1 VSTPTVI
8 EGAEAWDRRPVEPPP
23 SPWGFPRPAEY
34 GTEDLVA
41 IGGDLEPGT
50 ILRAYRQGLF
60 PMHADHRHLGW
71 WSPVERGI
79 IPLDTF
85 RPSRSLRRSCRR
97 YGVSVDRDFAGVI
110 AACAGADRPHGWIT
124 PSIIDAYNRLHEL
137 GWAHSVEA
145 WTEHG
150 ELAGGLYGLRL
161 GGLFAGESMV
171 HLFRDGSKVA
181 LVALVELLRASGA
194 TLLDVQWLTP
204 HLATLGAIAV
214 RRQEYLTRLADA
226 LRDTDSRDTTGK
238 PMG

>member
-1 VSTPTVI
+1 VDLD
-8 EGAEAWDRRPVEPPP
+8 GAESWDRRPVEPPP
-23 SPWGFPRPAEY
+23 TRWGFPEPDAY
-34 GTEDLVA
+34 GPEDLVA

-60 PMHADHRHLGW
+60 PMHVDKRHLGW
-71 WSPVERGI
+71 WSPVERGV

-97 YGVSVDRDFAGVI
+97 YGLSLDRDFAGVI
-110 AACAGADRPHGWIT
+110 SACAGANRPHGWIT
-124 PSIIDAYNRLHEL
+124 PSIVEAYTRLHEL

-145 WTEHG
+145 WTDNG

-171 HLFRDGSKVA
+171 HLHPDGSKVA
-181 LVALVELLRASGA
+181 LVGLVALLRESGA
-194 TLLDVQWLTP
+194 SLLDVQWLTP
-204 HLATLGAIAV
+204 HLASLGAISIS
-214 RRQEYLTRLADA
+214 REEYLALLADA
-226 LRDTDSRDTTGK
+226 RRGTARK

>member
-1 VSTPTVI
+1 VDLD
-8 EGAEAWDRRPVEPPP
+8 GAEGWDRRPLEPPP
-23 SPWGFPRPAEY
+23 TRWGFPHPDAY
-34 GTEDLVA
+34 GGEDLVA

-60 PMHADHRHLGW
+60 PMHADRRHLGW
-71 WSPVERGI
+71 WSPVERGV

-97 YGVSVDRDFAGVI
+97 YGVSVDRDFPSVI

-124 PSIIDAYNRLHEL
+124 PSIVEAYTRLHEL

-145 WTEHG
+145 WTDRG
-150 ELAGGLYGLRL
+150 DLAGGLYGLRI

-171 HLFRDGSKVA
+171 HLQPDGSKVA
-181 LVALVELLRASGA
+181 LVGLVDLLRDRGAS
-194 TLLDVQWLTP
+194 LLDVQWLTP
-204 HLATLGAIAV
+204 HLASLGAVAV
-214 RRQEYLTRLADA
+214 SREEYLARLEDA
-226 LRDTDSRDTTGK
+226 LRGTAGK

>member
-1 VSTPTVI
+1 M
-8 EGAEAWDRRPVEPPP
+8 
-23 SPWGFPRPAEY
+23 
-34 GTEDLVA
+34 A

-60 PMHADHRHLGW
+60 PMHVDRRRLGW
-71 WSPVERGI
+71 WSPVERGV

-97 YGVSVDRDFAGVI
+97 YGVSVDRDFLGSSPTAPGPN
-110 AACAGADRPHGWIT
+110 AHTDGSLRRSSRPT
-124 PSIIDAYNRLHEL
+124 LHEL

-145 WTEHG
+145 WTDQG

-171 HLFRDGSKVA
+171 HLHPDGSKVA
-181 LVALVELLRASGA
+181 LVGLSTCSARAA
-194 TLLDVQWLTP
+194 PPARRAVAHP
-204 HLATLGAIAV
+204 HLASLGAVAV
-214 RRQEYLTRLADA
+214 SREEYLVRLEDA
-226 LRDTDSRDTTGK
+226 LGGTAGK